1 MTPPPPPDTPETPS
15 PVPPACGCGT
25 GSADRHAVGV
35 DPEIK
40 RRVTARLRRI
50 EGQVRGLQRMVEE
63 ERYCADVMTQVSSVQ
78 EALSAVTREL
88 LRNHLRYCVTDALR
102 SGDDAAAEQ
111 VCEEVVAWV
120 ARAGRSS
127 VRS

>member
-1 MTPPPPPDTPETPS
+1 MTPPADRRPETPS
-15 PVPPACGCGT
+15 PVPPACGCGI
-25 GSADRHAVGV
+25 GPANRHAVEV

-50 EGQVRGLQRMVEE
+50 EGQVRGLQRMVED

-78 EALSAVTREL
+78 EALSAVSREL

-111 VCEEVVAWV
+111 VCEEVVALV

>member
-1 MTPPPPPDTPETPS
+1 MTPDTPETTS
-15 PVPPACGCGT
+15 PLSPACGCGT
-25 GSADRHAVGV
+25 GDPDRHAVGV

-40 RRVTARLRRI
+40 RRVTSRLRRI

-78 EALSAVTREL
+78 EALSAVSREL

-111 VCEEVVAWV
+111 VCEEVVALV

>member
-1 MTPPPPPDTPETPS
+1 MTPDSPEIPS
-15 PVPPACGCGT
+15 PAPPACGCGT
-25 GSADRHAVGV
+25 DSVDRHAVGV

-102 SGDDAAAEQ
+102 SGDGAAAEQ
-111 VCEEVVAWV
+111 VCEEVVALV
-120 ARAGRSS
+120 ARSG
-127 VRS
+127 VR

>member
-1 MTPPPPPDTPETPS
+1 MPDTPETPPPS
-15 PVPPACGCGT
+15 PPACGCG
-25 GSADRHAVGV
+25 ADPAERHAVGV

-78 EALSAVTREL
+78 EALAAVSREL

-102 SGDDAAAEQ
+102 SGDDAAAEK
-111 VCEEVVAWV
+111 VYEEVLALV
-120 ARAGRSS
+120 ARAGRNS